1 MKNKNVGL
9 ENLKGFRIGADSE
22 VKDLIPSGH
31 AELDHAI
38 SADIVRE
45 HTKFKLGGF
54 PLGKVILFYG
64 NEGGGK
70 SSLAYRVVGSAQR
83 MGYHCAWID
92 TEHSFSDQ
100 LAKVNGVDKDQLYY
114 NNLIN
119 EDNPDEIATAENV
132 MDTMMSACSSG
143 KINVIVLDSV
153 ANLVPSRVMENGADK
168 ETVAELAR
176 VLSRTMGKLL
186 SYAARHNVLVIL
198 INQLREKVGVMFG
211 SPDTMPGGKSLK
223 HACSCI
229 LKITKLESQ
238 AHLIH
243 IQEDNGTERVI
254 GKYSSVMIE
263 KNRFAKPHIGSIKV
277 PMYYEPYFPNV
288 EDVCFNVGRDLK
300 VIKIRNN
307 IFSWNSIKE
316 EGRSAFVE
324 KIKTPEVINDLISVI
339 KDEAKK
345 QNISLPVE
353 IVNFDIVEY
362 KKNVKKFVSKKAE
375 LIANQVQSIVNSN
388 SKVKEVESFDLE
400 EQEDEQ
406 SVSD

>member
-83 MGYHCAWID
+83 MGYNCAWID

-100 LAKVNGVDKDQLYY
+100 LAKVNGVDKDRLYY

-119 EDNPDEIATAENV
+119 EDNPDEISTAENI
-132 MDTMMSACSSG
+132 MDTMMAACSSS
-143 KINVIVLDSV
+143 KINVIVLDSI

-238 AHLIH
+238 ANLIR

-254 GKYSSVMIE
+254 GKYSSVIIE

-300 VIKIRNN
+300 IIKIRNN
-307 IFSWNSIKE
+307 VFSWNSIKE
-316 EGRSAFVE
+316 EGRSSFVE
-324 KIKTPEVINDLISVI
+324 KIKSPETINDLILAI
-339 KDEAKK
+339 KDESEK

-353 IVNFDIVEY
+353 IINFDIAEY
-362 KKNVKKFVSKKAE
+362 KKNMKKFVTKKVETTISQTKDVASPK
-375 LIANQVQSIVNSN
+375 ASN
-388 SKVKEVESFDLE
+388 VDTFDLE